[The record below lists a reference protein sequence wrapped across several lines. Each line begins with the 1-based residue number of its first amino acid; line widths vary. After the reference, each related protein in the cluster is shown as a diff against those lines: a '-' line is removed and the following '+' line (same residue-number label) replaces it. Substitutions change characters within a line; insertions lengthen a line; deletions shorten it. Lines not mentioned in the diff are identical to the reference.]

1 MPFKIKE
8 ALDNSSGSLRNS
20 KASVISV
27 DASKGNLDKAKI
39 PNISHYHCCKPES
52 TGLRAWEFQHIGTGK
67 LPWIRG
73 PRETKERKVGE
84 EEGTSGRTRQAS
96 VRPHQSN
103 FKSRIWT

>member
-1 MPFKIKE
+1 MLTVKDSYHYEDGDEELGEDTFEREPYIVLFGSTKCGKIV
-8 ALDNSSGSLRNS
+8 LL
-20 KASVISV
+20 V
-27 DASKGNLDKAKI
+27 
-39 PNISHYHCCKPES
+39 
-52 TGLRAWEFQHIGTGK
+52 LRARTA